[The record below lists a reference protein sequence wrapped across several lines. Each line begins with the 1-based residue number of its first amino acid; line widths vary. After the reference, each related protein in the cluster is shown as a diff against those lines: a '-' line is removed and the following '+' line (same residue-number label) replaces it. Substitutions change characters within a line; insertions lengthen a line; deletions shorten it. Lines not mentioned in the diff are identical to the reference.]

1 MSDIIKVILQIDR
14 QHNGYV
20 TVTEL
25 DDILKLTYPE
35 DLKNKDTKPLMRK
48 YASIQNRVLVDY
60 KKFRESI
67 LDQVNLLLESRQRTH
82 KQRLNLLQKK
92 HQMQFNETL
101 SNYLKTRTEQYE
113 RKLAKRDS
121 IEALRD
127 NQIQT
132 KEMTTER
139 ASNSRNAVRQ

>member
-67 LDQVNLLLESRQRTH
+67 LDQVNLLLESR
-82 KQRLNLLQKK
+82 
-92 HQMQFNETL
+92 
-101 SNYLKTRTEQYE
+101 
-113 RKLAKRDS
+113 
-121 IEALRD
+121 
-127 NQIQT
+127 
-132 KEMTTER
+132 
-139 ASNSRNAVRQ
+139 